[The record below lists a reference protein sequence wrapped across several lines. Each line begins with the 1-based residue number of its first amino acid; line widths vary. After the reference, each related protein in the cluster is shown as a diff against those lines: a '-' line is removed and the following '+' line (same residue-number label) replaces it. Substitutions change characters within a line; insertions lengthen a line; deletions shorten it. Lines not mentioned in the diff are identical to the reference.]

1 MVADTGMVDPSGP
14 HPVPQPPTGAGGGPD
29 TATGSQGAP
38 AEGAVQGDGVV
49 RRRHVFFIAGFDP
62 KSERWYH
69 ALVRSQAR
77 RQAAVNGMALEVDK
91 ARRAAGPHATAWTMR
106 GHGPSGADPVETTF
120 ELLQWDDIVRRH
132 WSPSPGRVVF
142 DGLRTV
148 LFGLRDGAVQRMYRL
163 FRPPVYAVF
172 FPLVV
177 LALCSVLA
185 VLGGAGVARLLRSA
199 VGVPA
204 VGAVALGLTT
214 AALLAWLALRAV
226 HRIHITWLLR
236 LVRFT
241 HLQATGR
248 VAALDER
255 LDKFAGRIGDVRATG
270 GVDEVL
276 VVGHSVGATLA
287 IQVLARALDA
297 DADLG
302 RCRPGAATSTGTG
315 SGPVA
320 LLSLGHCIPLL
331 SALSPAAAL
340 RRDLARVAASSIDW
354 LDVSAPIDWAAFPG
368 VDPVAGAGLPAA
380 PPGWHPRLMSPRF
393 HLLFGPQAYARLK
406 RNRFQ
411 VHLQYLMAAERPG
424 PYDLFAITAGPRTL
438 RARYDDASPGDG
450 DTPPQ
455 TPSP

>member
-1 MVADTGMVDPSGP
+1 MATNVGSAT
-14 HPVPQPPTGAGGGPD
+14 PPA
-29 TATGSQGAP
+29 ATGQDGA
-38 AEGAVQGDGVV
+38 GVV

-77 RQAAVNGMALEVDK
+77 RQAAVNGMTIEVDK
-91 ARRAAGPHATAWTMR
+91 ARRAAAPHATAWAMR
-106 GHGPSGADPVETTF
+106 GQGPQGADPVDTTF
-120 ELLQWDDIVRRH
+120 ELLQWDDIVRSH

-148 LFGLRDGAVQRMYRL
+148 VFGLRDGAVQRMYRL

-177 LALCSVLA
+177 LALCVVLA
-185 VLGGAGVARLLRSA
+185 VLAGAGVARVLVSA
-199 VGVPA
+199 AGLPPV
-204 VGAVALGLTT
+204 VAAGPGLVT
-214 AALLAWLALRAV
+214 AALLAWLALRGV

-248 VAALDER
+248 IPGLDDR
-255 LDKFAGRIGDVRATG
+255 LGEFAGRILEVRAAG
-270 GVDEVL
+270 GTDEVL
-276 VVGHSVGATLA
+276 LVGHSVGATLA
-287 IQVLARALDA
+287 IQVLARALEA
-297 DADLG
+297 DPGLG
-302 RCRPGAATSTGTG
+302 EARPGT
-315 SGPVA
+315 GPVVF
-320 LLSLGHCIPLL
+320 LSLGHCIPLL

-340 RRDLARVAASSIDW
+340 RRDLAQVAGSSIDW

-368 VDPVAGAGLPAA
+368 VDPVAGAGLPPA
-380 PPGWHPRLMSPRF
+380 PPGWHPRLISPRF
-393 HLLFGPQAYARLK
+393 HLLFGAQAYARLK

-424 PYDLFAITAGPRTL
+424 PYDLFAVAAGPRTL
-438 RARYDDASPGDG
+438 RARFDDDVTTRAGGAPPR
-450 DTPPQ
+450 TPEP
-455 TPSP
+455 

>member
-1 MVADTGMVDPSGP
+1 MRRL
-14 HPVPQPPTGAGGGPD
+14 
-29 TATGSQGAP
+29 ATGVP
-38 AEGAVQGDGVV
+38 
-49 RRRHVFFIAGFDP
+49 FLIAGFDP

-77 RQAAVNGMALEVDK
+77 RQAAVNGMTIEVDK
-91 ARRAAGPHATAWTMR
+91 ARRAAGPHATAWGMR
-106 GHGPSGADPVETTF
+106 GQGPQGADPVDTTF
-120 ELLQWDDIVRRH
+120 ELLQWDDIVRSH

-177 LALCSVLA
+177 LAMCAVLA
-185 VLGGAGVARLLRSA
+185 VLAGGVVARGLVSA
-199 VGVPA
+199 AGLPA
-204 VGAVALGLTT
+204 AAAAALGIVT
-214 AALLAWLALRAV
+214 AALLAWLALRGV

-248 VAALDER
+248 VPRLDER
-255 LDKFAGRIGDVRATG
+255 LGEFADRIGEVRGTG

-287 IQVLARALDA
+287 IQVLARALEA
-297 DADLG
+297 DPALG
-302 RCRPGAATSTGTG
+302 EAGPGT
-315 SGPVA
+315 GPVA
-320 LLSLGHCIPLL
+320 FLSLGHCIPLL

-340 RRDLARVAASSIDW
+340 RRDLARVAGSSIDW

-368 VDPVAGAGLPAA
+368 VDPVAGAGLAAA
-380 PPGWHPRLMSPRF
+380 PSGWHPRLMSPRF
-393 HLLFGPQAYARLK
+393 HLLFGEQAYARLK

-411 VHLQYLMAAERPG
+411 VHLQYLMASERAG
-424 PYDLFAITAGPRTL
+424 PYDLFAITAGPRSL
-438 RARYDDASPGDG
+438 RARFDDDASPRDG
-450 DTPPQ
+450 DTLPQ